1 MGLRGYIFKKLFFA
15 FIAFFVALTA
25 VFFLYHVIPGNPA
38 NIFATDRTVD
48 PAQREVLLE
57 RWGLNEPLWKQYGIF
72 LRNLFQGDLG
82 YSYLKKIPVTE
93 VIGNSLPWTLLLLGT
108 SFILNAVIG
117 IFLGAFV
124 AWRRGSKLDTGFVL
138 TYNFYNAIPL
148 FFVGM
153 VFIAIFGHYARNVW
167 GWPIYFPTH
176 GAQRP
181 GSSEWGPFL
190 HFTDILW
197 HLVLPL
203 TVLTIA
209 GVLGWSWFM
218 RGNLINILTEDYIK
232 TARAKGLNENQVLY
246 RHGFRNAI
254 LPVVTNI
261 GMSIG
266 GLIGGAVLIETVFSY
281 PGTGRMLY
289 EALIRHDYPLVQGA
303 FIIIAGLTLL
313 GLLLAEIVYGFI
325 DPRIRTS

>member
-1 MGLRGYIFKKLFFA
+1 MGLRGYIAKKLFFA
-15 FIAFFVALTA
+15 FIAFFVAITI

-38 NIFATDRTVD
+38 NIFATDRTVN
-48 PAQREVLLE
+48 PEQREALIE

-82 YSYLKKIPVTE
+82 TSYLHKMPVAD
-93 VIGNSLPWTLLLLGT
+93 VIGMSLPWTLLLLGT

-153 VFIAIFGHYARNVW
+153 LFIAIFSFYARKW
-167 GWPIYFPTH
+167 GWLFYFPAY
-176 GAQRP
+176 GAQTA
-181 GSSEWGPFL
+181 GSSEWGFFPHL
-190 HFTDILW
+190 VDILW

-209 GVLGWSWFM
+209 GILGWSWFM
-218 RGNLINILTEDYIK
+218 RGNLINILTEDYIN

-246 RHGFRNAI
+246 KHAFRNAI

-303 FIIIAGLTLL
+303 FIIISGLTLL
-313 GLLLAEIVYGFI
+313 GLLIAEIVYGFI
-325 DPRIRTS
+325 DPRIRTE

>member
-1 MGLRGYIFKKLFFA
+1 MGLRGYIVKKLVFA
-15 FIAFFVALTA
+15 FIAFAIAVTI

-38 NIFATDRTVD
+38 NVFATDRTVSPD
-48 PAQREVLLE
+48 QREALLE

-82 YSYLKKIPVTE
+82 YSYLHKVPVQE
-93 VIGNSLPWTLLLLGT
+93 VIGESLPWTLLLLGT
-108 SFILNAVIG
+108 SFVLNAVIG

-153 VFIAIFGHYARNVW
+153 LFIALFGFYARRW
-167 GWPIYFPTH
+167 GWPFYFPTH
-176 GAQRP
+176 GAQTP
-181 GSSEWGPFL
+181 GSSEWGFFPHL
-190 HFTDILW
+190 VDVLW

-246 RHGFRNAI
+246 RHAFRNAI

-303 FIIIAGLTLL
+303 FIIISGLTLL
-313 GLLLAEIVYGFI
+313 GLLIAEIVYGFI
-325 DPRIRTS
+325 DPRIRTE